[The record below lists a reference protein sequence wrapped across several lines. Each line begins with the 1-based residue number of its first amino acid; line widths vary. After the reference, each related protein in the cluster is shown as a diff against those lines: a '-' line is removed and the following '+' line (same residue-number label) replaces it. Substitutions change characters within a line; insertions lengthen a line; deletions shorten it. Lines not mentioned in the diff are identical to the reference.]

1 MSYKIEYEKKV
12 VKFLKKLAK
21 STPKDFFKID
31 TFLNEILT
39 NCENP
44 CTLPNAKH
52 LQGFNDNR
60 YRWRLGDYRII
71 GIIKN
76 DTFQLIQVIK
86 ISKRDENTYKG
97 L

>member
-1 MSYKIEYEKKV
+1 MSYKVEYEKRV

-21 STPKDFFKID
+21 SAPRDFFKID
-31 TFLNEILT
+31 TFINENLIT
-39 NCENP
+39 CENP
-44 CTLPNAKH
+44 CTLSNARY

-76 DTFQLIQVIK
+76 DAFQVIQIIK
-86 ISKRDENTYKG
+86 IAKRDENTYKG